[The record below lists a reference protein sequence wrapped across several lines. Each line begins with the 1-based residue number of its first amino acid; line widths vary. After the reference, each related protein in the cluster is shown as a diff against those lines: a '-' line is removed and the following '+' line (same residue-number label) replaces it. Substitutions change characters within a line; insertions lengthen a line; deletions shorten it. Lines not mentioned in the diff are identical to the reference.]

1 MNIKDILGVVF
12 DTVFE
17 NKYQYDKDTALD
29 DEHIS
34 DTGKDIVAEIND
46 MKRTIENYKGIL
58 LILISISLMFVIFK

>member
-1 MNIKDILGVVF
+1 MNTKDILGAVF

-17 NKYQYDKDTALD
+17 NKYQYDKDAALD

-46 MKRTIENYKGIL
+46 MKRPIENYKGIL
-58 LILISISLMFVIFK
+58 LILICISLMFVIFK

>member
-1 MNIKDILGVVF
+1 MNTKDILGVVF